1 MKRYERPLITS
12 TRKAFTEVKSMN
24 SNKND
29 PQVID
34 GPSTLGSSAGY
45 EADE

>member
-1 MKRYERPLITS
+1 MKTYERPLVTS
-12 TRKAFTEVKSMN
+12 TRNVFTEVKSMN

-34 GPSTLGSSAGY
+34 GPSSLGSNAGY